1 MRTIR
6 PLRDYILLRRTK
18 ADNTSAGG
26 LFIPDNAKRKSGW
39 GEVLAVGPGLPLKD
53 SAGHRPIDPALKP
66 GAVVRFR
73 DIAGFEIDL
82 DDEEGLVMI
91 HEDDLE
97 GVRE

>member
-66 GAVVRFR
+66 GAVGRSSVSGTLLASRSTSMTKR
-73 DIAGFEIDL
+73 AS
-82 DDEEGLVMI
+82 
-91 HEDDLE
+91 
-97 GVRE
+97 